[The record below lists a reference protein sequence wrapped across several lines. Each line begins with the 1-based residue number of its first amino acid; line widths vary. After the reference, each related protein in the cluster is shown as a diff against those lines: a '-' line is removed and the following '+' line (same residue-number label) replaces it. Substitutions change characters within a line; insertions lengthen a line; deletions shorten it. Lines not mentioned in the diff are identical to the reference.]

1 MDLFFK
7 IQLQKKK
14 KKNSAAKEELVILLL
29 KSDISYI
36 PVGFPFIGYKIWEAT
51 RK

>member
-7 IQLQKKK
+7 IQLQKK

-29 KSDISYI
+29 KSSDISYI
-36 PVGFPFIGYKIWEAT
+36 PVGFPFIGYKIWEAI